1 MGKMPSQ
8 WSNWSGS
15 LRFTPA
21 QIAVPA
27 DESALTA
34 LVTRAAEAGGTIRP
48 VGSRHSST
56 ELIATDD
63 ILVAFD
69 RFQGIVATDQHRA
82 QAIVKPG
89 TKLEQLGRDLAGS
102 GLDFPNLGD
111 VATQTVAGVIATGT
125 HGSGRDL
132 PNLACLLIGGR
143 LVTGTGEIVEF
154 GKNDIEVLR
163 AARVGLGALGI
174 MTQLRLQLVPA
185 YTIQRREYCTTMDAF
200 WPHLD
205 QLIAENRGFD
215 FYWYPRSDEV
225 KARLLNPPGGGTA
238 ILPYAQLVTD
248 ERGPAHQ
255 LIPRHSHLPYPFDE
269 MEYAIPTEAGPSCFQ
284 EVRERIRARHRRTV
298 AWRVLYRTVAAD
310 DAYLSPS
317 SGRPTVTIS
326 LHQNASLPF
335 WEYFLDLEPIF
346 RACQGRPHWAKK
358 HTLRAEEL
366 RPLYPGWDRFLAVR
380 QRLDPR
386 GVFLSPYLR
395 ELLGVE
401 Q

>member
-1 MGKMPSQ
+1 MPAQ

-15 LRFTPA
+15 LRFTPV
-21 QIAVPA
+21 QIALPA
-27 DESALTA
+27 DESELTA
-34 LVTRAAEAGGTIRP
+34 LVSRAAEAGRTIRP

-56 ELIATDD
+56 EIIATDD

-69 RFQGIVATDQHRA
+69 RFQGIVATDRDRA
-82 QAIVKPG
+82 QATVKPG
-89 TKLEQLGRDLAGS
+89 TTLEELGRDLARA

-132 PNLACLLIGGR
+132 ANLACLLVGGR

-154 GKNDIEVLR
+154 GGGDVEVLR
-163 AARVGLGALGI
+163 TARVSLGALGI

-205 QLIAENRGFD
+205 ELVAENRSFD

-225 KARLLNPPGGGTA
+225 KVRLLNPPGGGTA
-238 ILPYAQLVTD
+238 NLPYARLVTD
-248 ERGPAHQ
+248 ERGSAHQ

-269 MEYAIPTEAGPSCFQ
+269 MEYAIPCEAGPSCFQ
-284 EVRERIRARHRRTV
+284 EVRERVKARHRRTV
-298 AWRVLYRTVAAD
+298 SWRVLYRTVAAD
-310 DAYLSPS
+310 DAYLSPA
-317 SGRPTVTIS
+317 SGRPTVAIS

-335 WEYFLDLEPIF
+335 WEYFLDIEPIF
-346 RACQGRPHWAKK
+346 RAYGGRPHWAKK

-366 RPLYPGWDRFLAVR
+366 RPLYPSWDRFLSVR
-380 QRLDPR
+380 QRLDPQ

-401 Q
+401 R